1 MELVLVQQAKVVLY
15 LWIATFGLFI
25 MTSIVAPKKLSNSAY
40 YIGGAIGILA
50 GGALNTYIANCVVAG
65 QCNAYA
71 WIMVAFAALYTTFYA
86 FMLIM
91 MLIGRG
97 AGKRIG
103 RMRSKKMR

>member
-1 MELVLVQQAKVVLY
+1 MELILVQQAKVVLY

-25 MTSIVAPKKLSNSAY
+25 MTSIVAPKKLSNWAY
-40 YIGGAIGILA
+40 YIGGAMGIIA

-65 QCNAYA
+65 QCTTYA
-71 WIMVAFAALYTTFYA
+71 WIMVAFAALYTVFYA

-97 AGKRIG
+97 GGKG
-103 RMRSKKMR
+103 MSRMRSKKMR

>member
-1 MELVLVQQAKVVLY
+1 MELVLVQQAKVILY

-25 MTSIVAPKKLSNSAY
+25 MTSIVAPKKLSNWGY
-40 YIGGAIGILA
+40 YIGGAMGIIA

-71 WIMVAFAALYTTFYA
+71 WIMVAFAALYTVFYA

-97 AGKRIG
+97 SGLGKV
-103 RMRSKKMR
+103 MKAKKMR

>member
-1 MELVLVQQAKVVLY
+1 MELILVQQAKVILY

-25 MTSIVAPKKLSNSAY
+25 MTSIVAPNRLSNWAY
-40 YIGGAIGILA
+40 YIGGAIGIIV

-65 QCNAYA
+65 QCTTYA
-71 WIMVAFAALYTTFYA
+71 WIMVAFAALYTVFYA

-97 AGKRIG
+97 SGKV
-103 RMRSKKMR
+103 MRSKKMR